1 MQIVALSIAALV
13 LATALGL
20 VVYRTIQ
27 QTAPKTVTLEQTG
40 VQISVPAE
48 ALSFVETYKN
58 RYEDPVSAYYSEK
71 AYEAANG
78 GKSLILTDEF
88 VASYEPNKE
97 EFRGSALGFE
107 RFPYNYPSGTK
118 MDSGLFMDIYNGYT
132 SKEMSLY
139 MNALA
144 KNPTAEGIEVV
155 DRQFMAY
162 CSSHTDAA
170 GDYAYD
176 DAYIESLMTTLKR
189 VVEKYGSAANYTA
202 TQGTVDGSTGTTLFN
217 ANDTVVIGADEAQT
231 SDQYTFNYD
240 LVIRIDKYAD
250 GNETVSSEKF
260 KQVNQTVIVR
270 PDGFISIGELPLD
283 NQ

>member
-78 GKSLILTDEF
+78 GKSLILTDDF

-97 EFRGSALGFE
+97 EFNGSVLGFE
-107 RFPYNYPSGTK
+107 RFPYNYPSSTK
-118 MDSGLFMDIYNGYT
+118 MDPELFMSIYNSYI

-144 KNPTAEGIEVV
+144 KNPTAEGTGIV
-155 DRQFMAY
+155 DRQFQAY
-162 CSSHTDAA
+162 CSYHTDAA
-170 GDYAYD
+170 GDYTFD
-176 DAYIESLMTTLKR
+176 DEYIASLMTTLKR
-189 VVEKYGSAANYTA
+189 VVTKHGSAANYAA
-202 TQGTVDGSTGTTLFN
+202 TNGTSDQSAGTTLFN
-217 ANDTVVIGADEAQT
+217 PNDTVVIGGDEAAT
-231 SDQYTFNYD
+231 SVQYTFNYD
-240 LVIRIDKYAD
+240 LVIRVEEFSDKLS
-250 GNETVSSEKF
+250 TVAWERF
-260 KQVNQTVIVR
+260 KQVNQTIIVR
-270 PDGFISIGELPLD
+270 PDGFLSIGELPID